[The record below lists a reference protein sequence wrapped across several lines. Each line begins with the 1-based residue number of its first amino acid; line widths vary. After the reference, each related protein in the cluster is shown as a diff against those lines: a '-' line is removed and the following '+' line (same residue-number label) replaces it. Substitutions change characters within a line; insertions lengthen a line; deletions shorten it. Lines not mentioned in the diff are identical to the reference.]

1 MHIHLGHI
9 FFGSGNFGDDLVV
22 AGFLEGVRTIPGL
35 RLTCVSAF
43 DTASQQRR
51 FPQIEWYP
59 NVQEHHDRLV
69 QECDLW
75 LGLGAS
81 VLQPENDHW
90 LLPGHTASLTA
101 CRNLNKPVFFLG
113 SGIDYRRDAKRP
125 EIRLLLD
132 TARAIWTREA
142 LSSQALE
149 AMGYRHGRTGADL
162 SHLYLGS
169 LPAPTIETGRT
180 GFVCNFEL
188 SRQYTIEALAALID
202 ASATPSWL
210 VQEVRTLDG
219 SELDILGRL
228 PEAAKQRLDLRQ
240 PDYAED
246 DIPTM
251 LASWGAPEQIFT
263 TRFHGAIIGAWRGSR
278 VVAFE
283 RQQKLRGIAQTLG
296 IQSFTTLPDPA
307 ALARAFAEAR
317 PVPRAVL
324 EGQAALARQSC
335 TEFLQ
340 AIGATAAPPVTLR
353 ESKPMST
360 ASTRVEHHTLTGVTE
375 VGIDRIAPGIKQ
387 GEVFVV
393 RNCLQAVGGLAPLR
407 AMILDVLEEIA
418 GPAARGKAVAA
429 GLDRLHDFVPIEQ
442 LMQMNPLMKQRARLL
457 AAPII
462 TAMAEKLGLGPN
474 VHFED
479 TPNVRIFV
487 PHDVMA
493 QHDAAFKDY
502 AKRRGS
508 GGELTLHPPHQDTR
522 HYHPTGAVNIW
533 CAIADVVE
541 ANGMT
546 VYPEFY
552 GHHLPCT
559 KADGGLAA
567 GQYLGPP
574 ITMDLA
580 PGDAWIFE
588 TLHLHASTL
597 NQTDKTRFVISFRI
611 TTDTPR
617 YPDKPWYNY
626 VSPADC
632 TADGTPPPSTIDYS
646 KGQPNRGPVTLD
658 TSTRFPPAVV
668 AVAQPD
674 GTIAVPSGMVPEGEI
689 RPINEDL
696 CIARVD
702 GKPVAFYR
710 GCPHE
715 GADLAGG
722 AIRDGQIMCPWHGLR
737 MSPVDG
743 KSGCKAIEALALTPC
758 VEQDGT
764 ILVGA
769 AAVAEPAPAPAPP
782 VDEHAAAVAH
792 FIAMADQF
800 VTQLDDHR
808 AVPAPHKLDNLIRA
822 RDTAVYAL
830 LGLPGSVV
838 RARLAQ
844 PATRLLGAIYDSE
857 TRYRARSPEQEATLA
872 ECRRRLGQSWGD
884 DAGYVYGLAALALCW
899 HGYELVG
906 LQPLRQELGWAEPI
920 WLQYLLTSPP
930 AFREPGQAE
939 LFAATIEPLME
950 QIEER
955 LERATPETRPGLV
968 NAFVSADI
976 MVPGYFNELN
986 MRPAML
992 ARARAIEKL
1001 MQLEG
1006 ARLDQLV
1013 VRAPGRRRPRIGF
1026 IAIAV
1031 QDRTESVFL
1040 LAHMEHLGRQGF
1052 DVRLYCRKDPEGRIG
1067 ILCRNA
1073 ATHYAR
1079 LPESI
1084 LTSTAYL
1091 RAEDLDIAVFAA
1103 NLTAP
1108 VNAPVMYAAQR
1119 IARIQVTGTWSPLT
1133 SGLRQ
1138 VDAMISGEYGEP
1150 AGSEAQYSEE
1160 LIRLPGGH
1168 ACFPF
1173 ERMLAGERAVTTPD
1187 RAEMNLPEDAT
1198 VFVSAAFG
1206 GKILPELSRAW
1217 ARIVSQVPGSYLV
1230 LLPFNPN
1237 WSRRFDSQA
1246 LLRRLSAE
1254 WQQAGLDA
1262 DRLRILS
1269 PVPTVADLHL
1279 VLGQC
1284 DVYLDS
1290 FPYTG
1295 ACSIFD
1301 PIAVGLPIVARAG
1314 TVCRSRQSYTMLREI
1329 GLEDWVASTEEAYVA
1344 RAVRL
1349 GSDPEFLSAEATRLV
1364 LTTAELPPFVD
1375 TERYAAK
1382 LAPALTGLIEAWEAR
1397 SEALYTMP
1405 AAARLDR
1412 IAQLGGRL
1420 GRERADFTGRDV
1432 LEEIVLPYLRHGGRR
1447 HFVHVGRDFDS
1458 KGKALLEEGWMGLLF
1473 GPDGRPVQQPGA
1485 TPGQSA
1491 DIGIAARIEQSMFND
1506 TNLIAIEAEGNDY
1519 AILSALNFGV
1529 MSPGLM
1535 MATHDPRRPGQDS
1548 QTAERVLVGM
1558 LTNGYR
1564 SAYFGLNF
1572 DPSTGLSQLV
1582 DIGVDTVPPNSFT
1595 SILVFFRAADETF
1608 LPSLLGWLEDATG
1621 LTAEARLRVKAAPIR
1636 NEAAPPQDV
1645 AAE

>member
-22 AGFLEGVRTIPGL
+22 AGFLEGVKQVPGL

-43 DTASQQRR
+43 DTTSQRLR

-59 NVQEHHDRLV
+59 NLQEHHDRLI

-90 LLPGHTASLTA
+90 LLPGHTASLAA

-113 SGIDYRRDAKRP
+113 SGIDYRRDAQRP

-142 LSSQALE
+142 LSAQALQ

-162 SHLYLGS
+162 SHLYLGQ
-169 LPAPTIETGRT
+169 LPAPAIEAGRT

-202 ASATPSWL
+202 SSAAPNQPVQWL
-210 VQEVRTLDG
+210 VQEVRALDG
-219 SELDILGRL
+219 SELDLLARL
-228 PEAAKQRLDLRQ
+228 PDATRQRLELRV
-240 PDYAED
+240 PDYAQAD
-246 DIPTM
+246 LATI
-251 LASWGAPEQIFT
+251 LASWGTPEQIFT

-283 RQQKLRGIAQTLG
+283 RQQKLRGIAQALG
-296 IQSFTTLPDPA
+296 IPSFTALPDPA

-324 EGQAALARQSC
+324 ESQAALARQSC

-340 AIGATAAPPVTLR
+340 AVGAAAAPAITVR
-353 ESKPMST
+353 ESKPM
-360 ASTRVEHHTLTGVTE
+360 STRVEHHTLTGVTE
-375 VGIDRIAPGIKQ
+375 VGLDRIAPGIKR
-387 GEVFVV
+387 GEIFVV
-393 RNCLQAVGGLAPLR
+393 RNCLQAIGGLDPLR
-407 AMILDVLEEIA
+407 AMILDVLEEVA
-418 GPAARGKAVAA
+418 GPAARGKAVSA
-429 GLDRLHDFVPIEQ
+429 GLNRLHDFVPVEQ
-442 LMQMNPLMKQRARLL
+442 LMQMNPLMKQRARRL

-462 TAMAEKLGLGPN
+462 AAMAEKLGFGPN

-508 GGELTLHPPHQDTR
+508 GGELTLHPPHQDSR
-522 HYHPTGAVNIW
+522 HYHPTGAINIW

-559 KADGGLAA
+559 KADGGLAP

-574 ITMDLA
+574 ISMDLA

-588 TLHLHASTL
+588 TVHLHASTL
-597 NQTDKTRFVISFRI
+597 NQTDDTRFVISFRV
-611 TTDTPR
+611 TTDTPH

-626 VSPADC
+626 VRPADC
-632 TADGTPPPSTIDYS
+632 TPDGPPPSQVDYS
-646 KGQPNRGPVTLD
+646 KGQPSRGPVTLD
-658 TSTRFPPAVV
+658 TSNRFPPAVV

-689 RPINEDL
+689 RPISEDL
-696 CIARVD
+696 CIARIG
-702 GKPVAFYR
+702 GKPVAFQR

-722 AIRDGQIMCPWHGLR
+722 VIRHGQIMCPWHGLR
-737 MSPVDG
+737 INPADG
-743 KSGCKAIEALALTPC
+743 TSGCKTLQALELMVCA
-758 VEQDGT
+758 EQGGT
-764 ILVGA
+764 ILIGA
-769 AAVAEPAPAPAPP
+769 AAMAEPVPPP
-782 VDEHAAAVAH
+782 VDEHHAAVTH
-792 FIAMADQF
+792 FIAAADQF
-800 VTQLDDHR
+800 VTLLGDYR
-808 AVPAPHKLDNLIRA
+808 AVPSPSKLDQLTSA

-838 RARLAQ
+838 RTRLAA
-844 PATRLLGAIYDSE
+844 PATRLLGAIHESE
-857 TRYRARSPEQEATLA
+857 TRYRARSPEQDATFA
-872 ECRRRLGQSWGD
+872 ECRRRLGQGWGD

-899 HGYELVG
+899 HGYELVA

-920 WLQYLLTSPP
+920 WLHYLLTSPP

-939 LFAATIEPLME
+939 TFAATIEPLME

-968 NAFVSADI
+968 SAFVSADI
-976 MVPGYFNELN
+976 MVPAYFNELN

-992 ARARAIEKL
+992 ARARAVEKL

-1013 VRAPGRRRPRIGF
+1013 VRSPGRRRPRIGF

-1073 ATHYAR
+1073 AAHYAR

-1084 LTSTAYL
+1084 LASTAYL
-1091 RAEDLDIAVFAA
+1091 RAEDLDIAVFAS

-1138 VDAMISGEYGEP
+1138 IDAMLSGEYGEP
-1150 AGSEAQYSEE
+1150 AGAEAQYSEE

-1173 ERMLAGERAVTTPD
+1173 ERMLEGERAATTPS
-1187 RAEMNLPEDAT
+1187 RAELGIPEEAT

-1217 ARIVSQVPGSYLV
+1217 TRIISEVPDSYLV

-1246 LLRRLSAE
+1246 LLRRLAAE
-1254 WQQAGLDA
+1254 WEMAGLTP

-1284 DVYLDS
+1284 DIYLDS

-1301 PIAVGLPIVARAG
+1301 PVAVGLPIVARAG
-1314 TVCRSRQSYTMLREI
+1314 ETCRSRQSYTMLREI
-1329 GLEDWVASTEEAYVA
+1329 GLEDSVATTEHAYIA

-1349 GSDPEFLSAEATRLV
+1349 GTDPEFLAEEATRLV
-1364 LTTAELPPFVD
+1364 LNTAERPPFVD

-1382 LAPALTGLIEAWEAR
+1382 LAPALTGLLDAWDAR
-1397 SEALYTMP
+1397 SDALHTMP
-1405 AAARLDR
+1405 ATARLDR
-1412 IAQLGGRL
+1412 IAQLAGRL
-1420 GRERADFTGRDV
+1420 GRTRADFTGRDV

-1447 HFVHVGRDFDS
+1447 HFVYVGRDFDTR
-1458 KGKALLEEGWMGLLF
+1458 GKALLEEGWMGILF
-1473 GPDGRPVQQPGA
+1473 GPDGKPAQQPGA
-1485 TPGQSA
+1485 AFGLGA
-1491 DIGIAARIEQSMFND
+1491 DIGIAAHIDQSMFND
-1506 TNLIAIEAEGNDY
+1506 ANLIAIDAEGNDY
-1519 AILSALNFGV
+1519 AILTGLNFGV
-1529 MSPGLM
+1529 MSPGLLT
-1535 MATHDPRRPGQDS
+1535 ATYDPRRPGQDS
-1548 QTAERVLVGM
+1548 AATERVLVGM
-1558 LTNGYR
+1558 LKNGYR

-1572 DPSTGLSQLV
+1572 DPATGLTQLV
-1582 DIGVDTVPPNSFT
+1582 DIGVDSVPPTSFT
-1595 SILVFFRAADETF
+1595 AILVFFRTADETF

-1621 LTAEARLRVKAAPIR
+1621 LTAETRLRATKAPARKAA
-1636 NEAAPPQDV
+1636 
-1645 AAE
+1645 AE